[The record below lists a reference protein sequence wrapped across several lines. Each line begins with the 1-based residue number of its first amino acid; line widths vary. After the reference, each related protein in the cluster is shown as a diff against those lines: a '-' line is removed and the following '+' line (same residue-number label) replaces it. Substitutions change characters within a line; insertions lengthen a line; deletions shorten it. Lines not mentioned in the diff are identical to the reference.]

1 MAKILKIFLLLI
13 LSIGLCSCSKGRAEA
28 SRLIEEA
35 QTLRDEGDKQTAKEK
50 LLQATYLAPDFPDV
64 YLELGILMD
73 EYYRDTK
80 EAIPYYEK
88 FLSLCDNPE
97 MRAKVEA
104 WLEDAKNG
112 MALPFEAVN
121 ELSPEAK
128 ELLDKRTEQ
137 FEALRRQ
144 LIDRY
149 ESELAKLREGVSTV
163 VVTVAETKETPAA
176 PPEVKPEA
184 KQESQPETKLEEKTE
199 VAVAEKKVEEQKPS
213 KAELKKLEEEK
224 KKEAAR
230 LAKEKKEREEKIDAF
245 VRNIVKAGSDAAE
258 TTVISASSLPKV
270 PEREAKIDLE
280 LTEEEEAAPAST
292 NLTAKVEAPAEK
304 KEAAEPP
311 KEKEPRIHVVGQGDN
326 LGNISRKYYGEFK
339 RWKDIA
345 EANKEILPDPNK
357 LKIGMKLVIPE

>member
-1 MAKILKIFLLLI
+1 MANFLKTFLLFL
-13 LSIGLCSCSKGRAEA
+13 LALALCSCDKGKMEA
-28 SRLIEEA
+28 SRLIEES
-35 QTLRDEGDKQTAKEK
+35 QTLRDDGDKDQAKEK
-50 LLQATYLAPDFPDV
+50 LLQATYLAPNYPEV

-73 EYYRDTK
+73 EYYHDTK

-88 FLSLCDNPE
+88 FLALSDNQE
-97 MRAKVEA
+97 MREKVTA

-149 ESELAKLREGVSTV
+149 ESELAKLREGLSTT
-163 VVTVAETKETPAA
+163 VVTVAEAKETPSE
-176 PPEVKPEA
+176 PSETK
-184 KQESQPETKLEEKTE
+184 PETKPEVTVAAAEVKAEEPG
-199 VAVAEKKVEEQKPS
+199 PS
-213 KAELKKLEEEK
+213 KEELKKQEEER

-245 VRNIVKAGSDAAE
+245 VRNIVKAGSEAAE

-270 PEREAKIDLE
+270 PEKEAKIELE
-280 LTEEEEAAPAST
+280 LTEEETTEPPVT
-292 NLTAKVEAPAEK
+292 NLVAQTETQPEK
-304 KEAAEPP
+304 KEEIEPP
-311 KEKEPRIHVVGQGDN
+311 KEKEPRIHIVGQGDN
-326 LGNISRKYYGEFK
+326 LGNISRKYYGEFR

>member
-1 MAKILKIFLLLI
+1 MAKILKIFLLLV
-13 LSIGLCSCSKGRAEA
+13 LSLGLCSCSKGRAEA

-163 VVTVAETKETPAA
+163 VVTVAETKETVVEQSAA
-176 PPEVKPEA
+176 EPEVK
-184 KQESQPETKLEEKTE
+184 QESETETKTE
-199 VAVAEKKVEEQKPS
+199 VAVVEKKAEEQKPS

-280 LTEEEEAAPAST
+280 LTEEEAAPAST

>member
-1 MAKILKIFLLLI
+1 MAKILKIFLLLV
-13 LSIGLCSCSKGRAEA
+13 LSLGLCSCSKGRAEA

-163 VVTVAETKETPAA
+163 VVTVAETKETVVEQSAA
-176 PPEVKPEA
+176 EPEVK
-184 KQESQPETKLEEKTE
+184 QESETETKTE

>member
-1 MAKILKIFLLLI
+1 MAKILKIFLLLV
-13 LSIGLCSCSKGRAEA
+13 LSLGLCSCSKGRAEA

-163 VVTVAETKETPAA
+163 VVTVAETKETVVEQSAA
-176 PPEVKPEA
+176 EPEVK
-184 KQESQPETKLEEKTE
+184 QESETETKTE
-199 VAVAEKKVEEQKPS
+199 VAVAEKKAEEQKPS

>member
-1 MAKILKIFLLLI
+1 MAKILKIFLLLV
-13 LSIGLCSCSKGRAEA
+13 LSLGLCSCNKGRAEA

-163 VVTVAETKETPAA
+163 VVTVAETKETVVEQSAA
-176 PPEVKPEA
+176 EPEVK
-184 KQESQPETKLEEKTE
+184 QESETETKTE

-270 PEREAKIDLE
+270 PEREAKIELE
-280 LTEEEEAAPAST
+280 LTEEEEAAPVST

>member
-1 MAKILKIFLLLI
+1 MAKILKIFLLLV
-13 LSIGLCSCSKGRAEA
+13 LSLGFCSCSKGRAEA

-88 FLSLCDNPE
+88 FLTLCDNPE
-97 MRAKVEA
+97 MRVKVEA

-163 VVTVAETKETPAA
+163 VVTVAETKETVVEQSAA
-176 PPEVKPEA
+176 EPEVK
-184 KQESQPETKLEEKTE
+184 QESETETKTE

-270 PEREAKIDLE
+270 PEREAKIELE

>member
-1 MAKILKIFLLLI
+1 MAKILKIFLLLV
-13 LSIGLCSCSKGRAEA
+13 LSLGLCSCNKGRAEA

-163 VVTVAETKETPAA
+163 VVTVAETKETVVEQSAA
-176 PPEVKPEA
+176 EPEVK
-184 KQESQPETKLEEKTE
+184 QESETETKTE
-199 VAVAEKKVEEQKPS
+199 VAAVEKKAEEQKPS

>member
-1 MAKILKIFLLLI
+1 MAKLLKIFLLLFI
-13 LSIGLCSCSKGRAEA
+13 ALALCSCSHNKAEA
-28 SRLIEEA
+28 SRLIKEP
-35 QTLRDEGDKQTAKEK
+35 QDLRDDGDRDQAKEK
-50 LLQATYLAPDFPDV
+50 LIQASYLAPNLPEV

-73 EYYRDTK
+73 EYFHDTK
-80 EAIPYYEK
+80 EAVQYYEK
-88 FLSLCDNPE
+88 FLTLSDNPE
-97 MRAKVEA
+97 MKAKVEA

-144 LIDRY
+144 LVDRY
-149 ESELAKLREGVSTV
+149 ESEIAKLREGVSTV
-163 VVTVAETKETPAA
+163 VVTVAEVEAEVKETPAA
-176 PPEVKPEA
+176 PPEVEVKPE
-184 KQESQPETKLEEKTE
+184 TKTE
-199 VAVAEKKVEEQKPS
+199 VAVVEEKAEEQKPT
-213 KAELKKLEEEK
+213 KADLKKLEEEK

-245 VRNIVKAGSDAAE
+245 VKNIVKAGSDAAGS
-258 TTVISASSLPKV
+258 TVISASELPKV
-270 PEREAKIDLE
+270 PEKQARIDLE
-280 LTEEEEAAPAST
+280 LTDEEDQEQSST
-292 NLTAKVEAPAEK
+292 NLVAQTEAPPEK
-304 KEAAEPP
+304 KEEAEPP

>member
-1 MAKILKIFLLLI
+1 MAKLLKIFLLLFMA
-13 LSIGLCSCSKGRAEA
+13 LALCSCSKNRAVA
-28 SRLIEEA
+28 ARLVEES
-35 QTLRDEGDKQTAKEK
+35 QVLRDEGDKDQAKEK
-50 LLQATYLAPDFPDV
+50 LLQASYLAPNLPEV

-88 FLSLCDNPE
+88 FLTLSDNPE

-104 WLEDAKNG
+104 WLDDAKKG
-112 MALPFEAVN
+112 MALPFEQVN

-137 FEALRRQ
+137 FETLRRQ

-149 ESELAKLREGVSTV
+149 ESEIAKLREGVSTV
-163 VVTVAETKETPAA
+163 IVTVAETEVEVKETPTA
-176 PPEVKPEA
+176 PAEVEVKPE
-184 KQESQPETKLEEKTE
+184 TKTE
-199 VAVAEKKVEEQKPS
+199 VAAVENKVEEQKPS
-213 KAELKKLEEEK
+213 KADLKKLEEEK

-245 VRNIVKAGSDAAE
+245 VKNIVKAGSDAAE
-258 TTVISASSLPKV
+258 TTVITAKELPKV
-270 PEREAKIDLE
+270 PESQAKIELE
-280 LTEEEEAAPAST
+280 LTEEEKEPEQPAVDTAARSEEPAAP
-292 NLTAKVEAPAEK
+292 
-304 KEAAEPP
+304 EPP

>member
-1 MAKILKIFLLLI
+1 MAKILKIFLLLV
-13 LSIGLCSCSKGRAEA
+13 LSLGLCSCNKGRAEA

-50 LLQATYLAPDFPDV
+50 LLQASYLAPDFPDV

-88 FLSLCDNPE
+88 FLTLCDNPE

-149 ESELAKLREGVSTV
+149 ESELAKLRDGVSTV
-163 VVTVAETKETPAA
+163 VVTVAETKETVPE
-176 PPEVKPEA
+176 PPVTKPEA
-184 KQESQPETKLEEKTE
+184 KQESEPETKTE
-199 VAVAEKKVEEQKPS
+199 VAAVEKKVEEQKPS

-270 PEREAKIDLE
+270 PEREAKIELE

-304 KEAAEPP
+304 KEDPDPP

>member
-1 MAKILKIFLLLI
+1 MAKILKIFLLLV
-13 LSIGLCSCSKGRAEA
+13 LSLGLCSCSKGRAEA

-163 VVTVAETKETPAA
+163 VVTVAETKETVVEQSAA
-176 PPEVKPEA
+176 EPEVK
-184 KQESQPETKLEEKTE
+184 QESETETKTE
-199 VAVAEKKVEEQKPS
+199 VAAVEKKAEEQKPS

-270 PEREAKIDLE
+270 PEREAKIELE
-280 LTEEEEAAPAST
+280 LTEEEEAAPVST
-292 NLTAKVEAPAEK
+292 NLTAKVETPSEK

>member
-1 MAKILKIFLLLI
+1 MAKILKIFLLLV
-13 LSIGLCSCSKGRAEA
+13 LSLGLCSCSKGRAEA

-163 VVTVAETKETPAA
+163 VVTVAETKETVVEQSAA
-176 PPEVKPEA
+176 EPEVK
-184 KQESQPETKLEEKTE
+184 QESETETKTE

-280 LTEEEEAAPAST
+280 LTEEEEAAPVST
-292 NLTAKVEAPAEK
+292 NLTAKVETPSEK

>member
-163 VVTVAETKETPAA
+163 VVTVAETKETVVEQSAA
-176 PPEVKPEA
+176 EPEVK
-184 KQESQPETKLEEKTE
+184 QESETETKTE